1 MARST
6 TRVEGRPL
14 TRAECGEAGITARLL
29 SEDWDAMTA
38 AANASANHI
47 SSLGR
52 WVKRVRELNPRLD
65 DDQAV
70 RMAERLKKDHYKRM
84 GRLSAEARRIA
95 REAQAEL
102 ERVTAGPADGAA

>member
-1 MARST
+1 M
-6 TRVEGRPL
+6 

-29 SEDWDAMTA
+29 TEDWDAMTA

-47 SSLGR
+47 SSLDR
-52 WVKRVRELNPRLD
+52 WVKRARELNPRLD
-65 DDQAV
+65 GDQAV

-84 GRLSAEARRIA
+84 GRLSAQVRRIA

-102 ERVTAGPADGAA
+102 DRADAS